1 MFEPARKS
9 PRHILILARICA
21 NSSVGVGGEQVLSRP
36 PCLQAQV
43 SQSVTKATWQVQL
56 ARRVIRPDCGFMYHS
71 KQLSTDIKIQQET
84 SPIHKTMYIF
94 PPLKF
99 KHKVKIDEIWDKV
112 TPSLNVWD
120 SLL

>member
-1 MFEPARKS
+1 MFGHPSHVKCLRKS

-56 ARRVIRPDCGFMYHS
+56 TRRVIRPDCGFMYHS
-71 KQLSTDIKIQQET
+71 KQLSTDIKNTTRNLPNTQNYVHI
-84 SPIHKTMYIF
+84 SPI
-94 PPLKF
+94 
-99 KHKVKIDEIWDKV
+99 KVQTQSE
-112 TPSLNVWD
+112 NR
-120 SLL
+120 